1 VKLNT
6 VAHVGDSVHLN
17 CSTTR
22 DAGVDWM
29 HNGDVL
35 YVNGEIDVTL
45 RSKYSINKS
54 IDGKYCLVISNV
66 TVAEAGEYRCVDNAG
81 LGPEIVTYVLNVT
94 GNDYDDEI
102 VVRICFEEM

>member
-1 VKLNT
+1 MKLNKL
-6 VAHVGDSVHLN
+6 AHVGDSFRLN

-22 DAGVDWM
+22 DTGVDWM

-45 RSKYSINKS
+45 RSKYYIDKS
-54 IDGKYCLVISNV
+54 VDGEYCLVISNV

-81 LGPEIVTYVLNVT
+81 LGPELVTYVLNVT

-102 VVRICFEEM
+102 VVRYLF